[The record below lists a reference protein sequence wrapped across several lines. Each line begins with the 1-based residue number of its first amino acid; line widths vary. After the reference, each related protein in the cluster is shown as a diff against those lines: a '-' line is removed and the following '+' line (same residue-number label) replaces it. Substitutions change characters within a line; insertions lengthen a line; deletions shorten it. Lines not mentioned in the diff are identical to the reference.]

1 VVTDHTGN
9 SIHGLRTA
17 DFKVSVAKAATFEA
31 AEEVSPLR
39 LNDFAEPIPVFILF
53 DAISVPRLDQGKV
66 AKLLLGMLREAADAR
81 LPVAL
86 LVNTGDGLRV
96 VHDVGTDSAVL
107 ASALEQLSAAGRDP
121 HLPAFTP
128 EIGAEVERLHTL
140 TQAFPAKEDYVWLRA
155 RQFGSLIKLGKTLQR
170 SPGRKLLVWITGSF
184 PLRVEGGQLTLQDV
198 PEVAANRDEC
208 NNPHLSMQP
217 IGTMNSAYAA
227 ATNAM
232 NNARISVYP
241 VQVGARLRT
250 TSMRGDLCAP
260 EAIQVTRLGLDEIA
274 VTTGGRNLG
283 ILDAIDLSST
293 LADMRKRF
301 DSYYLL
307 TFTAQPNLKISW
319 VNSKIRLD
327 RADARVATP
336 DGFFAG
342 N

>member
-39 LNDFAEPIPVFILF
+39 LSDFAEPIPVFILF
-53 DAISVPRLDQGKV
+53 DAISVPPLDQGRV

-121 HLPAFTP
+121 HLPVFTP
-128 EIGAEVERLHTL
+128 EISAEVERLHTL

-155 RQFGSLIKLGKTLQR
+155 RQLGSLIKLGKTLQR

-198 PEVAANRDEC
+198 PEVATNREEC
-208 NNPHLSMQP
+208 YNSHVSIQS
-217 IGTMNSAYAA
+217 IGTMNSAYAGA
-227 ATNAM
+227 IDGM
-232 NNARISVYP
+232 NNAQISVYP
-241 VQVGARLRT
+241 VQIGVSLRT
-250 TSMRGDLCAP
+250 PGMRHDLCAP
-260 EAIQVTRLGLDEIA
+260 EAIQVTRLGLDET
-274 VTTGGRNLG
+274 VRTGGRNLG

-293 LADMRKRF
+293 LKDMRKHF

-307 TFTAQPNLKISW
+307 TFIAQPNLKISW